1 MSSEPTEIGFSGW
14 RLLLSFVIFIYI
26 MIYTLFAIKYFFLSW
41 SGDYGFLNDLIHPSD
56 SLIANEEIKLA
67 IFTILGALFGGATLG
82 ITSLHRYSA
91 VTKTLDIDHLW
102 GYLMAPILSIVIGIL
117 IFCLLYSGLM
127 VLNGGASI
135 NAGQASVKIGYL
147 SLGAICSYNWDV
159 FVMKLQKLSKHVSDE

>member
-1 MSSEPTEIGFSGW
+1 MSSESTEIGFSGW

-26 MIYTLFAIKYFFLSW
+26 MIYTLFAINYFFLSW
-41 SGDYGFLNDLIHPSD
+41 AGDYGFLNDLIHPSD

-67 IFTILGALFGGATLG
+67 IFTVLGALFGGATLG

-135 NAGQASVKIGYL
+135 NAGQNSVKIGYL